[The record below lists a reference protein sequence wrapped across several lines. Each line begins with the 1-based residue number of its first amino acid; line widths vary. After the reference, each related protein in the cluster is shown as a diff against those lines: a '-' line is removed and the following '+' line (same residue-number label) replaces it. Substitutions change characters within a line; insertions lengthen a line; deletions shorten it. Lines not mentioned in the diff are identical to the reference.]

1 MLRHST
7 GWRVPKGEEFRH
19 NMGLILP
26 NVDGLSHN
34 TGWEVPQSSDGLVS
48 VDVVLANPEVMGLKG
63 QHGVV
68 AGTLKWETDR
78 WGCRLPRS
86 ED

>member
-1 MLRHST
+1 
-7 GWRVPKGEEFRH
+7 
-19 NMGLILP
+19 MGLMLP

-48 VDVVLANPEVMGLKG
+48 VDGVLANPEVMGLKG

-68 AGTLKWETDR
+68 AGT
-78 WGCRLPRS
+78 
-86 ED
+86 